1 MQDSIRALLAISLGL
16 AAVSCGSTAAPS
28 KADGSTAPVNSS
40 AASCLETFSPAGLR
54 GRDFAFDGTVLS
66 IERRRDPR
74 LPPGEDEVPWVTF
87 DVNRWYAG
95 GQEAQVGV
103 WIENASLSPTVS
115 SVDSIAVEEGAR
127 LLVSGEP
134 RWGGRPLDDPIAWSC
149 GFTEPWTEDAAAE
162 WNRAFGR

>member
-1 MQDSIRALLAISLGL
+1 MRERTRTLLASFGL
-16 AAVSCGSTAAPS
+16 AAVACGGAAAPPQ
-28 KADGSTAPVNSS
+28 AEDPGPPPNSS
-40 AASCLETFSPAGLR
+40 AASCVETFSPQSLR
-54 GRDFAFDGTVLS
+54 DRAFAFDGTVLS
-66 IERRRDPR
+66 IEPRQDPR

-95 GQEAQVGV
+95 GQEARVGV
-103 WIENASLSPTVS
+103 WIEDSSSSPTIS

-149 GFTEPWTEDAAAE
+149 GFTEPWTEEAAAD
-162 WNRAFGR
+162 WDRAFGH